1 MVFTLHR
8 YMFRELLRIFILATI
23 GLTLILSLGMILQ
36 PVQEFGVGPRQ
47 AVTHPGHLHADH
59 ADVRAADGGAVR
71 LGPGVRAVR
80 RRQRDRRLPG
90 QRNRR
95 A

>member
-23 GLTLILSLGMILQ
+23 ALTLILSLGMILQ
-36 PVQEFGVGPRQ
+36 PVQKFGVGPRQ
-47 AVTHPGHLHADH
+47 AVH

-71 LGPGVRAVR
+71 LGPRVRPV
-80 RRQRDRRLPG
+80 RQR
-90 QRNRR
+90 Q
-95 A
+95 